1 MIFPIRIGKH
11 EQDMGVCLI
20 TLCPH
25 CQRVSPFK
33 LREVG
38 AAVLVF
44 EQPVIGFGGD
54 YRLIC
59 DSCKFQK
66 DLDPG
71 EFSAAKTA
79 AQLYK
84 QLETHEI
91 DETKYAETLD
101 ALDFPTLRA
110 LRDEARSWTCAVC
123 KERVPA
129 TLNACWKCNSP
140 RPGLVS
146 EGAVPPGQLPPMP
159 SELSKAP
166 HPWE

>member
-91 DETKYAETLD
+91 EEKICGNSRRARLSNTARTARRSQELD
-101 ALDFPTLRA
+101 
-110 LRDEARSWTCAVC
+110 VC
-123 KERVPA
+123 SLQRESSRHTQCLLEMQLTP
-129 TLNACWKCNSP
+129 P
-140 RPGLVS
+140 RPGDRGC
-146 EGAVPPGQLPPMP
+146 GAARSATANAV
-159 SELSKAP
+159 
-166 HPWE
+166 

>member
-1 MIFPIRIGKH
+1 MRWLRFQRCGSNERNRHYPKQREYEPRKLTMIFPIRIGKH
-11 EQDMGVCLI
+11 EQDMDVCLI

-66 DLDPG
+66 DLD
-71 EFSAAKTA
+71 
-79 AQLYK
+79 
-84 QLETHEI
+84 
-91 DETKYAETLD
+91 
-101 ALDFPTLRA
+101 
-110 LRDEARSWTCAVC
+110 
-123 KERVPA
+123 
-129 TLNACWKCNSP
+129 
-140 RPGLVS
+140 
-146 EGAVPPGQLPPMP
+146 
-159 SELSKAP
+159 
-166 HPWE
+166 